1 MFFMSMCKKIEL
13 KYTKMLTLGT
23 DSFQI
28 VDFFQTLT
36 NMILKVKMKVKNLNT
51 LS

>member
-1 MFFMSMCKKIEL
+1 MFFMSMCKNIEL

-28 VDFFQTLT
+28 VDFFSEVNQYDF
-36 NMILKVKMKVKNLNT
+36 KSKNE
-51 LS
+51 SKKFK